1 MSIELVVFICIIS
14 YLFLIFVS
22 FAENAVSGFINNLWI
37 PIFMVLEKIEFSSIQ
52 LLSIFTLN
60 LLVCCFMVSPKTG
73 V

>member
-37 PIFMVLEKIEFSSIQ
+37 PLFMVLEEIEFSSIQ
-52 LLSIFTLN
+52 LLSVFTYIETN
-60 LLVCCFMVSPKTG
+60 IH
-73 V
+73 